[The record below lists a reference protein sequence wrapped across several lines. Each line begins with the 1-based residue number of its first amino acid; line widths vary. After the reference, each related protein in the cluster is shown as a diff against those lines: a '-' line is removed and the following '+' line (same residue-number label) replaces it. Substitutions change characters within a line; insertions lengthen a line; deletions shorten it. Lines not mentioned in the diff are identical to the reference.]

1 MSGRMAFVVPA
12 VITALGVLA
21 TASAVLAK
29 GGRHSS
35 GNVMPCSLDGV
46 NPVYHP
52 QNFRDPAIA
61 TSYGFVRPPDGTWH
75 VRPDCHR

>member
-1 MSGRMAFVVPA
+1 MNGKKAFVVLA

-21 TASAVLAK
+21 TASAALAK
-29 GGRHSS
+29 AGRHSS

-52 QNFRDPAIA
+52 QIFRDPAVA
-61 TSYGFVRPPDGTWH
+61 ASYGFVRSPDGTWH